1 MSGYSDDTLTWARE
15 QAALLRRLA
24 EGERVNDEVDWPNVI
39 EEVESVGRSEL
50 RAVTSALR
58 NAMQHKLY
66 LIGWPNARAAAH
78 WRVEVRIQLAE
89 AANDF
94 HDSMRQ
100 DIERDLPGLYR
111 LARLRAEA
119 HVLDEEGPPSD
130 TLPETCPW
138 PLAELLAEGR
148 DEGRR

>member
-1 MSGYSDDTLTWARE
+1 MGAYSDDALTWARE

-24 EGERVNDEVDWPNVI
+24 DGERNDQVDWPNVI

-66 LIGWPNARAAAH
+66 LVGWPNALAAEH

-89 AANDF
+89 AAKDF
-94 HDSMRQ
+94 RDSMGQ
-100 DIERDLPGLYR
+100 EIEQDLPGLYR
-111 LARLRAEA
+111 LAKLRAEA
-119 HVLDEEGPPSD
+119 HALEEGPPVAA
-130 TLPETCPW
+130 LPETCPW
-138 PLAELLAEGR
+138 PLASLLAEGCTV
-148 DEGRR
+148 